1 MAGGHLSCSRQVP
14 QLLRLYRG
22 YLRGFSETPSRFRT
36 GIRRQNSAAEIAAIS
51 WSSPNLRVTYTEQNG
66 NPAWIKIK
74 NRNYSQ
80 IIGRDEPGLLRST
93 HYSCPISPFASL

>member
-22 YLRGFSETPSRFRT
+22 YLRGFSETPS
-36 GIRRQNSAAEIAAIS
+36 AAEIAAIGR
-51 WSSPNLRVTYTEQNG
+51 SSPNLRVTYTEQNG

-74 NRNYSQ
+74 NRSYSQ
-80 IIGRDEPGLLRST
+80 IIGRDEPG
-93 HYSCPISPFASL
+93 